1 MWAFAP
7 LGVAIGIAALGVAF
21 APRLERLLL
30 TLYERELATFD
41 IPERSDEKILT
52 YPLA

>member
-1 MWAFAP
+1 MWALAP
-7 LGVAIGIAALGVAF
+7 LGVAIGIAILSVAF
-21 APRLERLLL
+21 APYLERLLFL
-30 TLYERELATFD
+30 FYERELATLD

>member
-1 MWAFAP
+1 MWALAP
-7 LGVAIGIAALGVAF
+7 LGVAIGLAILSVAS

-30 TLYERELATFD
+30 HFYERELATLD
-41 IPERSDEKILT
+41 IPERTDEKIVT